1 MLNNGSNPYLQFQWE
16 LEGIPYDRKIC
27 SERVLFQHETY
38 NFVCELKNGT
48 EVTLLV
54 VSAPFGSWTDI
65 TRIVCTVDKVFCC
78 AMSRDGQSKTLW
90 KFVFDVNVDRSC
102 TLSFRVSLSET
113 VCHYQHQL
121 VDSLLG
127 VHLWDAAQSRLL
139 TDIEFS
145 VEGKLIPAHQ
155 AVLAARCPALSR
167 DKLIDSDVSVASFC
181 TLLQF
186 IYTGQL
192 DKTPNNQLSR
202 LAEKYQLSTL
212 HSLCRIASDDD
223 QGNRK
228 PLPVFGYELIS
239 SLSVSSIETEDE

>member
-1 MLNNGSNPYLQFQWE
+1 MQNGSNPYLQFQWE

-48 EVTLLV
+48 EVSLLV
-54 VSAPFGSWTDI
+54 VNAPFGSWTDI

-78 AMSRDGQSKTLW
+78 TMNRDDQSKTLW

-127 VHLWDAAQSRLL
+127 VHLWEAAQSKLL

-145 VEGKLIPAHQ
+145 VEGKLIPVHQ
-155 AVLAARCPALSR
+155 FVLAARCPALLR
-167 DKLIDSDVSVASFC
+167 DTLIDSDVSVVSFC
-181 TLLQF
+181 TLLRY

-212 HSLCRIASDDD
+212 ISLCRIASEDD
-223 QGNRK
+223 QEKWK
-228 PLPVFGYELIS
+228 PLPVFGYELVTS
-239 SLSVSSIETEDE
+239 SSVSLIETVDE